1 MPMSYEQVVNVLD
14 EFPELKRK
22 EVSNNRSTYYYPNS
36 PIRKENVLQ
45 ELHLSGNGYLFVGYL
60 SEYRHRMDKRQ
71 FISIKKF
78 TEPEFRDALKQV
90 LQSFNEKA
98 KA

>member
-1 MPMSYEQVVNVLD
+1 MPMSYEQVVSVLD

-22 EVSNNRSTYYYPNS
+22 EVSNNRLTYYYANS

-60 SEYRHRMDKRQ
+60 TEYRHHMDKRQ

-78 TEPEFRDALKQV
+78 TQPEFRSAVKQV
-90 LQSFNEKA
+90 LQSFHEKS

>member
-78 TEPEFRDALKQV
+78 TEPELRDALKQV

>member
-1 MPMSYEQVVNVLD
+1 MSYEQVVNILD

-22 EVSNNRSTYYYPNS
+22 EVSNNRSAYYYPNS

>member
-1 MPMSYEQVVNVLD
+1 MPMSYEQVVNILD

-22 EVSNNRSTYYYPNS
+22 EVSNNRSAYYYPNS

>member
-1 MPMSYEQVVNVLD
+1 MPMSYEQVVSVLD
-14 EFPELKRK
+14 EFPELKCK
-22 EVSNNRSTYYYPNS
+22 EVSNNRSTYYYANS

-60 SEYRHRMDKRQ
+60 TEYRQHMDKRQ

-78 TEPEFRDALKQV
+78 TQPEFRVAVKQV
-90 LQSFNEKA
+90 LQSFHEKS